1 MILPRLGSA
10 FSTYTYTDVSSG
22 FFEAAEERF
31 REYAD
36 RIIFKTYDMNNSP
49 ASQGFTEG
57 SYDLVIASNVL
68 HATLGLEEMMTYV
81 RSFLKPGGFVIIL
94 ETVNNDCL
102 RVGLPMGTLPGWWL
116 GAETGRRWGPTLTL
130 PQWDSLLHKCGFDGI
145 DSTTPPVHKILPGH
159 VFFAQAVDERV
170 SMLRSPLSDITTL
183 PPTKASQLVIVGGE
197 TLKVHRLCQKLSS
210 VFASRFDHVVRFNCV
225 ADLATA
231 SLSESSTV
239 LSLAELDAPVF
250 SSFGPQVM
258 DGLKALWRG
267 SGNILWVTSGA
278 RSDNAFGYMSL
289 GLGRCVRFEY
299 PNINIQALDIDVVSE
314 GAYSIIAE
322 HLLRLELLDKWS
334 RELEPEELLWTME
347 PEVYIENTTAI
358 IPRLYPYSDGN
369 NRYNTARRVVKET
382 RNMQQTRLMLT
393 ANDGTWHVEGAS
405 PLHITPALPFT
416 ATTRTL
422 SVTNFLLSTVEIVQ
436 GCRLLLGV
444 GVDVA
449 NGERLVFASHAAESS
464 VSVPTS
470 WCHPCDGDPIAALGL
485 LSAQLIADSIIRHY
499 LETNDTVVIHE
510 AHPRIADALQE
521 RMQTLAARLVFTTSI
536 KQHCPADWIYIPE
549 NLPHRFVRQRLPSD
563 ANKFVDLSQNSTTGK
578 TLAANLPA
586 SCQPINTSFLWD
598 THTEVRSFVAEK
610 DVASVLA
617 AVFSSINNAGVVKLE
632 HTNVATIPVQQLA
645 AGNNTTA
652 QFAVVESEDK
662 AVEISIRAI
671 DDGVIFRADRTYLL
685 AGLTG
690 ELGQSLCKWMAA
702 RGAKYIA
709 LTSRKPALS
718 SAFQKEMQQ
727 MGMIV
732 NCLAMYVRH
741 LLALEWVLT
750 ID

>member
-1 MILPRLGSA
+1 MVLPRLGSA

-22 FFEAAEERF
+22 FFGVAEERF
-31 REYAD
+31 RDYVD

-68 HATLGLEEMMTYV
+68 HATIGLEEMMTYV

-102 RVGLPMGTLPGWWL
+102 RVGLPMGTLSGWWL

-145 DSTTPPVHKILPGH
+145 DSTTPSVHKILPGH
-159 VFFAQAVDERV
+159 VFCAQAVDERV

-197 TLKVHRLCQKLSS
+197 TLNVHRLCRKLSS
-210 VFASRFDHVVRFNCV
+210 LLASRFDYVVRFNTV
-225 ADLATA
+225 ADLAVA

-250 SSFGPQVM
+250 SSFEPHIM

-299 PNINIQALDIDVVSE
+299 PNINIQALDIDVVNE
-314 GAYSIIAE
+314 GACYIIAE

-334 RELEPEELLWTME
+334 RELEPEQLLWTME

-358 IPRLYPYSDGN
+358 IPRLYPYLDGN

-382 RNMQQTRLMLT
+382 RNFQNTRIMLT
-393 ANDGTWHVEGAS
+393 ADDGSWHVEGAS
-405 PLHITPALPFT
+405 PLHVTPAVPFT
-416 ATTRTL
+416 TVTRTL
-422 SVTNFLLSTVEIVQ
+422 SITSFLLTTVEITQ

-449 NGERLVFASHAAESS
+449 NGERLVFASHATESP
-464 VSVPTS
+464 VSVPAS
-470 WCHPCDGDPIAALGL
+470 WCHPCERDAIAALGL
-485 LSAQLIADSIIRHY
+485 LSAQLSAESIIKYH
-499 LETNDTVVIHE
+499 LGKDDTVIIHE
-510 AHPRIADALQE
+510 AHPRIAGVLQE
-521 RMQTLAARLVFTTSI
+521 KMQALAARPVFTTST
-536 KQHCPADWIYIPE
+536 KHDCPADWIYIPQS
-549 NLPHRFVRQRLPSD
+549 LPHRFVRKCLPSG
-563 ANKFVDLSQNSTTGK
+563 ANKFVDLSQDSSTGN
-578 TLAANLPA
+578 TLAANLPV
-586 SCQPINTSFLWD
+586 SCQSIDTSFLWN
-598 THTEVRSFVAEK
+598 TRTQVRPFVAEK
-610 DVASVLA
+610 DVSSVLA
-617 AVFSSINNAGVVKLE
+617 AAFSSIDNAAVVKLE
-632 HTNVATIPVQQLA
+632 HADIATIPVQQLA
-645 AGNNTTA
+645 TGMDTTA
-652 QFAVVESEDK
+652 QFAVVECEDT

-671 DDGVIFRADRTYLL
+671 DDGSIFRADRTYLL

-690 ELGQSLCKWMAA
+690 ELGQSLCKWMAT

-709 LTSRKPALS
+709 LTSRKPTLS
-718 SAFQKEMQQ
+718 SAFQEEMQK
-727 MGMIV
+727 MGMVV
-732 NCLAMYVRH
+732 NCFAM
-741 LLALEWVLT
+741 
-750 ID
+750 